1 MATPAAA
8 ATRSDG
14 SRSRANRG
22 VTSVR
27 RAGGCTQPRCSPA
40 AKPSA
45 AAPNATSSTAVS
57 VPPPMA
63 TSAPWKTPTTTT
75 PTTQLAARPAA
86 VKNSSG
92 RRGAGALSSTSTAA
106 RLVPGRRPLNSS
118 QDERFEAHGAA
129 QFTRFAGRR
138 APGVTAT
145 PDAGSLRGAP
155 GSACGIR
162 IGFHASHEQVH
173 PAALRDA
180 AVRAEAAGFDAVM
193 CSDHLAPWSEAQG
206 HSGYTWAWLGAAL
219 QATDHVPMGSF
230 HAPGQ
235 RYHPVISAQAMATVA
250 AMFPGRFPWVALGSG
265 QALNEHV
272 TGAAWPVKADRMER
286 LRECVDVMR
295 ALWAGEEVTHRGHI
309 VVDRARLW
317 SLPGRAAAT
326 GRRRDQRGDG
336 ALGRRLGRRPH
347 HRQPAAGHAAPHRGR
362 LP

>member
-1 MATPAAA
+1 E
-8 ATRSDG
+8 
-14 SRSRANRG
+14 
-22 VTSVR
+22 
-27 RAGGCTQPRCSPA
+27 AGDREEQQRPPRLGRP
-40 AKPSA
+40 
-45 AAPNATSSTAVS
+45 
-57 VPPPMA
+57 
-63 TSAPWKTPTTTT
+63 
-75 PTTQLAARPAA
+75 QQHQHGGEARPRAQAA
-86 VKNSSG
+86 EH
-92 RRGAGALSSTSTAA
+92 
-106 RLVPGRRPLNSS
+106 S
-118 QDERFEAHGAA
+118 QDERFEAHGPA
-129 QFTRFAGRR
+129 QFTMSAGRR
-138 APGVTAT
+138 VRR
-145 PDAGSLRGAP
+145 DARR
-155 GSACGIR
+155 GSARRIR

-206 HSGYTWAWLGAAL
+206 QSGYTWTWLGAAL

-317 SLPGRAAAT
+317 SLP
-326 GRRRDQRGDG
+326 DEPP
-336 ALGRRLGRRPH
+336 RLV
-347 HRQPAAGHAAPHRGR
+347 A
-362 LP
+362 